1 MEFTDLIKKR
11 RSIRAYK
18 EVSIG
23 HSEIVE
29 ILKQAQQ
36 APSWKNQQ
44 TSKCY
49 VLEREDDVET
59 IRAAALPPFNQK
71 SSENAVLI
79 VTTFVT
85 DVVGYSDG
93 EPVNEA
99 GNCWGAYDLGL
110 HDAYL
115 ILAASNA
122 GFDTLIMGIRDADA
136 LRFELGIPENEQIMS
151 VIALGKRAKE
161 PVQRPRNELE
171 EVTRFFRDRV
181 NPEES
186 ENRVIPE

>member
-85 DVVGYSDG
+85 DVVG
-93 EPVNEA
+93 
-99 GNCWGAYDLGL
+99 
-110 HDAYL
+110 
-115 ILAASNA
+115 
-122 GFDTLIMGIRDADA
+122 
-136 LRFELGIPENEQIMS
+136 
-151 VIALGKRAKE
+151 
-161 PVQRPRNELE
+161 
-171 EVTRFFRDRV
+171 
-181 NPEES
+181 
-186 ENRVIPE
+186 